1 MTTYPWQERAWRQLH
16 AATQTRR
23 LPHALL
29 LTGPEGCGKGAF
41 ATSLA
46 RMLLCA
52 APTSEGA
59 ACGRCRDC
67 EWLAAGT
74 HPNLIQ
80 VGPEEDSSAIR
91 IDQIRALIE
100 QIALTAAGEEAMRV
114 VLIRPA
120 DAMNRNAAN
129 SLLKTLEE
137 PPLRTVLILVSH
149 TPATLPAT
157 IRSRCQRIDLGGDRA
172 LKIEWLRGQLQSG
185 IAAECALGLANGG
198 PLLALAMEKAGVFA
212 ERGRMMGEL
221 RGLASGA
228 VEPITTAARWSGLD
242 VTTALRVLI
251 SLVQDLIR
259 SKLAGPA
266 EQLQHA
272 DLHQALQAT
281 AERIDLSRL
290 TGAYAV
296 LLEHWRLHVSGANV
310 RPQDMLEDFALLW
323 TD

>member
-16 AATQTRR
+16 AATESRR

-41 ATSLA
+41 AMALA
-46 RMLLCA
+46 RALLCA
-52 APTSEGA
+52 TSTSEGT

-80 VGPEEDSSAIR
+80 VGPEEDSSAIK
-91 IDQIRALIE
+91 IDQIRGLIE
-100 QIALTAAGEEAMRV
+100 QIALTAAGEDAMRV
-114 VLIRPA
+114 VLVRPA

-149 TPATLPAT
+149 APATLPAT
-157 IRSRCQRIDLGGDRA
+157 IRSRCQRIDFGGERA

-290 TGAYAV
+290 TRAHAL
-296 LLEHWRLHVSGANV
+296 LLEQWRLHVSGANV

-323 TD
+323 TE

>member
-1 MTTYPWQERAWRQLH
+1 MTLYPWQERAWRLLH
-16 AATQTRR
+16 AAMETRR

-29 LTGPEGCGKGAF
+29 LTGPQGCGKGVFASAF
-41 ATSLA
+41 ARS
-46 RMLLCA
+46 LLCA
-52 APTSEGA
+52 TPTSEGF

-67 EWLAAGT
+67 GLLAAGT

-80 VGPEEDSSAIR
+80 LCPEEDSSAIK
-91 IDQIRALIE
+91 IDQIRGLIE

-114 VLIRPA
+114 VLIGPA

-137 PPLRTVLILVSH
+137 PPLRTLLILVSH
-149 TPATLPAT
+149 APAALPAT
-157 IRSRCQRIDLGGDRA
+157 IRSRCQRIDFGGERV
-172 LKIEWLRGQLQSG
+172 LKAEWLRGKLESG
-185 IAAECALGLANGG
+185 IDAECALGLANGG
-198 PLLALAMEKAGVFA
+198 PLLALAMEQAGVFA

-221 RGLASGA
+221 RGLASGT

-242 VTTALRVLI
+242 VTTTLRVLI

-259 SKLAGPA
+259 SKFAGPV
-266 EQLQHA
+266 ERLQHA
-272 DLHQALQAT
+272 DLHEVLQAT
-281 AERIDLSRL
+281 AERIDLARL
-290 TGAYAV
+290 AQAHAL
-296 LLEHWRLHVSGANV
+296 LLEQWRLHASGSNV